1 MDKEKKN
8 AENSQGQ
15 EALNEDNASL
25 EAGISN
31 ETVDTEIVSQVQD
44 SFLDYA
50 MSVIVSRAIPDV
62 RDGLKPVH
70 RRVVYGMYDAGYT
83 SDKPYVK
90 CAKVVG
96 DVMGK
101 YHPHGDSAIYDTL
114 VRLAQPFSM
123 RYTLVDGHGN
133 FGNMDGDE
141 AAAYRYTECRMNKM
155 AQEMV
160 RDINLDTVDFVPNY
174 DGSLEEP
181 SVLPSRFP
189 NLLVNGADGIAVG
202 MATKLPSHNLGE
214 VIDGLIA
221 LAHNPDIDTEGL
233 MQYIKGPDFAT
244 GGIIYGLGG
253 IREAYETGRGSFKI
267 RSKTE
272 IVEEDNGKSKIIV
285 KEIPYQVR
293 KGDLVTKIGEL
304 ARDKVVEGI
313 TGIKDYSKQ
322 DVRIEIELRRDVEPL
337 VILNKLFKLTQ
348 LEISFGVINLC
359 IVDGAPKILSLKE
372 LLSRYLDFQIEVVR
386 RRTVFLKKRDEGRLK
401 IVAALLV
408 AHDNIDEVV
417 EMSKNSANPQD
428 FTEKLKARF
437 SFSDEQAKAIVQ
449 MTLGRLTGIETEKLK
464 DEEAELKKNIEG
476 YTILLS
482 SRENLTEQVL
492 KELEEIKVKYND
504 SRRSVISNTITS
516 VDDEDLIAKDDI
528 VIALTEKGYIKRMSS
543 SEFKIQ
549 NRGGVGVKGLS
560 MYSDDEVTKIVFSTT
575 HTDVLFFTSLGRV
588 YRKRGYEIPESS
600 RIGRG
605 AAVINLLNL
614 DKDEKV
620 ISMISEN
627 EYDPNHFLLFA
638 TEQGIVKRTSLDQFE
653 RINNNGKYA
662 ITFKEG
668 DNLLGVKE
676 TDGHSKVMLAS
687 SDGKLAMFE
696 ESEVRPVGRTAAGV
710 RGMNLKDGDKLVG
723 LSTSRD
729 GDKIF
734 VVSELGLGKLSPV
747 ETYRLTHRGSGGVIT
762 IKVTDKTGKLVA
774 MRAVSGDEDYLAITD
789 GGTVVRSPITQVREC
804 GRNSM
809 GVKLMN
815 LKEKEKISSVA
826 ILPSEAE
833 EEITSE
839 ETKEVEPSE
848 PSGED
853 DI

>member
-437 SFSDEQAKAIVQ
+437 LFSDEQAKAIVQ

-476 YTILLS
+476 YMILLS

>member
-1 MDKEKKN
+1 
-8 AENSQGQ
+8 
-15 EALNEDNASL
+15 
-25 EAGISN
+25 
-31 ETVDTEIVSQVQD
+31 
-44 SFLDYA
+44 
-50 MSVIVSRAIPDV
+50 
-62 RDGLKPVH
+62 
-70 RRVVYGMYDAGYT
+70 
-83 SDKPYVK
+83 
-90 CAKVVG
+90 
-96 DVMGK
+96 
-101 YHPHGDSAIYDTL
+101 
-114 VRLAQPFSM
+114 
-123 RYTLVDGHGN
+123 
-133 FGNMDGDE
+133 MDGDE

-437 SFSDEQAKAIVQ
+437 LFSDEQAKAIVQ

-476 YTILLS
+476 YMILLS

>member
-1 MDKEKKN
+1 
-8 AENSQGQ
+8 
-15 EALNEDNASL
+15 
-25 EAGISN
+25 
-31 ETVDTEIVSQVQD
+31 
-44 SFLDYA
+44 
-50 MSVIVSRAIPDV
+50 
-62 RDGLKPVH
+62 
-70 RRVVYGMYDAGYT
+70 
-83 SDKPYVK
+83 
-90 CAKVVG
+90 
-96 DVMGK
+96 
-101 YHPHGDSAIYDTL
+101 
-114 VRLAQPFSM
+114 
-123 RYTLVDGHGN
+123 
-133 FGNMDGDE
+133 
-141 AAAYRYTECRMNKM
+141 MNKM

-437 SFSDEQAKAIVQ
+437 LFSDEQAKAIVQ

-476 YTILLS
+476 YMILLS

>member
-1 MDKEKKN
+1 
-8 AENSQGQ
+8 
-15 EALNEDNASL
+15 
-25 EAGISN
+25 
-31 ETVDTEIVSQVQD
+31 
-44 SFLDYA
+44 
-50 MSVIVSRAIPDV
+50 
-62 RDGLKPVH
+62 
-70 RRVVYGMYDAGYT
+70 
-83 SDKPYVK
+83 
-90 CAKVVG
+90 
-96 DVMGK
+96 
-101 YHPHGDSAIYDTL
+101 
-114 VRLAQPFSM
+114 
-123 RYTLVDGHGN
+123 
-133 FGNMDGDE
+133 
-141 AAAYRYTECRMNKM
+141 
-155 AQEMV
+155 
-160 RDINLDTVDFVPNY
+160 
-174 DGSLEEP
+174 
-181 SVLPSRFP
+181 
-189 NLLVNGADGIAVG
+189 
-202 MATKLPSHNLGE
+202 
-214 VIDGLIA
+214 
-221 LAHNPDIDTEGL
+221 
-233 MQYIKGPDFAT
+233 
-244 GGIIYGLGG
+244 
-253 IREAYETGRGSFKI
+253 
-267 RSKTE
+267 
-272 IVEEDNGKSKIIV
+272 
-285 KEIPYQVR
+285 
-293 KGDLVTKIGEL
+293 
-304 ARDKVVEGI
+304 
-313 TGIKDYSKQ
+313 
-322 DVRIEIELRRDVEPL
+322 
-337 VILNKLFKLTQ
+337 
-348 LEISFGVINLC
+348 
-359 IVDGAPKILSLKE
+359 
-372 LLSRYLDFQIEVVR
+372 
-386 RRTVFLKKRDEGRLK
+386 LK

-676 TDGHSKVMLAS
+676 TDGRSKVMLAS

-789 GGTVVRSPITQVREC
+789 GGTVVRSPISQVREC

-826 ILPSEAE
+826 ILPSEVE

-848 PSGED
+848 SSGED
-853 DI
+853 EI